1 MYHRKKTFFFII
13 CYMLLHILSLFLY
26 FFSLF
31 QCLLPLCFTMLYN
44 SVLRWPSTSQLQC
57 FATFQPLSLCPS
69 PSRVTPII
77 FWARSTGATSAC
89 MRQGLCVVA
98 WYSPFSWLGNNPH
111 YNSLSHTHTHTHV
124 NIYTVWHT
132 HTHLGTLIYGF
143 QVCRRKVLT
152 RVGKH
157 VKNRQELFFS
167 SSVSGVFNSRTS
179 TCFGYVQ
186 VLWAALSALF
196 LSRFNLLVCTQR
208 GGFLFISLNNI
219 CVKGMLCTLLTVTL
233 SCKQIEKAN
242 NLRVMSN

>member
-1 MYHRKKTFFFII
+1 
-13 CYMLLHILSLFLY
+13 MLCS
-26 FFSLF
+26 
-31 QCLLPLCFTMLYN
+31 

-57 FATFQPLSLCPS
+57 FAAFQPLSLCPG

-77 FWARSTGATSAC
+77 SWARSTGATSAC

-111 YNSLSHTHTHTHV
+111 YNSLSHTHTREHIHSMT
-124 NIYTVWHT
+124 HT
-132 HTHLGTLIYGF
+132 HTFRYSNLRLSGLQEKGF
-143 QVCRRKVLT
+143 LA

-219 CVKGMLCTLLTVTL
+219 CVQGMLCTLLMVTL
-233 SCKQIEKAN
+233 SYKQIEKTS
-242 NLRVMSN
+242 NLRVMSS